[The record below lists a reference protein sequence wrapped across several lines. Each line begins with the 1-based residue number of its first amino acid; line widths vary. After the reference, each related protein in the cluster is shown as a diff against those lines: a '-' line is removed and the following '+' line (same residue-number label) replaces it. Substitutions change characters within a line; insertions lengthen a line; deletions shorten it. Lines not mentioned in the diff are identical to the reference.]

1 VGKLAQSLAKT
12 HLGVG
17 KTTILAKTTVFIAV
31 M

>member
-12 HLGVG
+12 HLGVE
-17 KTTILAKTTVFIAV
+17 KTTILAKTTVFITV